1 MIQPWWCTLCHMLF
15 HSSRIWSE
23 PNDRRKSVKHSVHLI
38 GAHGIWTSLYCIDQV
53 ERKWLERVK
62 VEKKCSL
69 PLTIFSP
76 LPRIPNEN
84 VVESEFKEEERESER
99 DATFVCADC
108 WFLVHILNINRE
120 CNFISF
126 SFFVMSG
133 YDTSMGTG
141 YDICI
146 SKTSPQWL

>member
-1 MIQPWWCTLCHMLF
+1 MAYEQ
-15 HSSRIWSE
+15 
-23 PNDRRKSVKHSVHLI
+23 V
-38 GAHGIWTSLYCIDQV
+38 CIAST
-53 ERKWLERVK
+53 KWKESG
-62 VEKKCSL
+62 KKFSL

-76 LPRIPNEN
+76 LPCIPNEN
-84 VVESEFKEEERESER
+84 VAGSEFEEERERESER

-146 SKTSPQWL
+146 SKTSPQ

>member
-53 ERKWLERVK
+53 ERKWKKIVVYRWQFFLHCRVFRTK
-62 VEKKCSL
+62 MWLGVSL
-69 PLTIFSP
+69 
-76 LPRIPNEN
+76 RRR
-84 VVESEFKEEERESER
+84 ERESER